1 MDIRTIKWTGTAGN
15 EIELRAFCKTTMAEK
30 EIDSD
35 GYIVKCGAE
44 PKTTANLELWVDGK
58 KVDSCRDIN
67 FWQVIDLTNCEYK
80 KVWGL
85 KLMMT
90 PEQAEKVDHFLK
102 TTIEDGKTPE
112 VKAYEAA
119 KKEESRK
126 NNIADAERIIKA
138 AETTRK
144 NADGS
149 LMTNEQAKTWRRRY
163 NDAMNEGGEGYIPEV
178 ITREAYDWA
187 KSIVGK

>member
-1 MDIRTIKWTGTAGN
+1 MDIRTIGWTGTNGN
-15 EIELRAFCKTTMAEK
+15 ALELRAYSETKMVER

-58 KVDSCRDIN
+58 KIDSCWDVN
-67 FWQVIDLTNCEYK
+67 FWQVIDVANCGYK

-119 KKEESRK
+119 KKEKSRQ
-126 NNIADAERIIKA
+126 NTIADAERIIKA

-163 NDAMNEGGEGYIPEV
+163 NDAMNEGGEGYVPEV
-178 ITREAYDWA
+178 ITQEMYDRA
-187 KSIVGK
+187 KLIVGK